1 MEMSSSN
8 DLNIENGLI
17 INCIN
22 INIELF
28 MMIITHC
35 DLFSIF

>member
-17 INCIN
+17 VNCIN

-28 MMIITHC
+28 MITITHC
-35 DLFSIF
+35 YLF